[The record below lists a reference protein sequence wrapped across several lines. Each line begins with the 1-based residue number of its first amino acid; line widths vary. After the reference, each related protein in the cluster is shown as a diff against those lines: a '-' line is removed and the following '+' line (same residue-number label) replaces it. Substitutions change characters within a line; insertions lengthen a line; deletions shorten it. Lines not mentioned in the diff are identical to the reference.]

1 MSRKRKWE
9 EIADTMREQII
20 SGKFKPGQDFPTN
33 LELMKTFEV
42 HAATIQQA
50 VNALITEGL
59 VISSGSSSNRRT
71 VYKPPERSVRSAG
84 FLTEVGSRGTQ
95 EILEL
100 KIIDTADE
108 APEDVS
114 KHFSFPIL
122 KYKTRQYRDNIP
134 VAISEAY
141 LSNNIPLEKFKE
153 ELMDPAVEL
162 YSLMKKYGFNPTTC
176 RESLVVSSPNLEEQ
190 ELLRLPRLTFLP
202 TVRITRLVYDSKGCL
217 LEYCLLVDR
226 ADCYEFTYEFP
237 LTVVK

>member
-1 MSRKRKWE
+1 MTRKRKWE
-9 EIADTMREQII
+9 EIADTLREQII
-20 SGKFKPGQDFPTN
+20 SGKLKPEQDFPTN
-33 LELMKTFEV
+33 LELMKAFEV

-59 VISSGSSSNRRT
+59 VISSGSSSTRRT
-71 VYKPPERSVRSAG
+71 VYKPPERSVRSSG
-84 FLTEVGSRGTQ
+84 FLTEAGNRGLQ

-108 APEDVS
+108 VLEDVG
-114 KHFSFPIL
+114 KHFNLPFL

-141 LSNNIPLEKFKE
+141 LPNNLPLEKFKE
-153 ELMDPAVEL
+153 ELTDPSVEL
-162 YSLMKKYGFNPTTC
+162 YGLMKKYGFNPITC
-176 RESLVVSSPNLEEQ
+176 RESLVVSSPTQEEQ
-190 ELLRLPRLTFLP
+190 ELLRLPRLSFLP
-202 TVRITRLVYDSKGCL
+202 TVRITRLVYDSKGYL